1 MRNTVWGHN
10 VEWVMTIPY
19 VKKCRKRN
27 VQSADQ
33 KTHELFANDVPDIMN
48 RFRTKLTDGNEVG

>member
-1 MRNTVWGHN
+1 MTV
-10 VEWVMTIPY
+10 PY

-48 RFRTKLTDGNEVG
+48 RLRTKLQMVVSWDEIFFRIFITWF